1 MGKTALYP
9 GTFDPVTNGH
19 IDLIKRVR
27 RIFDNLI
34 VAVANNPEKEPLF
47 SFEERRDFL
56 QDVTKGLENIQIH
69 SFDGLL
75 VHYARENHVN
85 VIIRGLR
92 AVADFEYEYQMALMN
107 RNLDDSIETVF
118 MMPCEKYSFISSK
131 LIKEV
136 ASLGGNVKAMVPDT
150 VEKALKKKFMGL

>member
-19 IDLIKRVR
+19 IDLVKRIR

-47 SFEERRDFL
+47 SFEERSAFL
-56 QDVTKGLENIQIH
+56 QEVTKGYEDIHIH

-75 VHYARENHVN
+75 VHYAVTNHVD

-136 ASLGGNVKAMVPDT
+136 ASFGGDVKGMVPGV
-150 VEKALKKKFMGL
+150 VEKALRKKFNRL

>member
-1 MGKTALYP
+1 MVRMAMYP

-19 IDLIKRVR
+19 IDLIRR
-27 RIFDNLI
+27 AGRIFDHLI
-34 VAVANNPEKEPLF
+34 VAVANNPEKKPLF
-47 SFEERRDFL
+47 SFEERRAFL
-56 QDVTKGLENIQIH
+56 QEVTRGMENLRIH

-75 VHYARENHVN
+75 VQYARENHVN

-107 RNLDDSIETVF
+107 RNLDECIETVF

-136 ASLGGNVKAMVPDT
+136 SSFGGNVKGMVPD
-150 VEKALKKKFMGL
+150 VVFSALRNKFMKA

>member
-19 IDLIKRVR
+19 TDLIKRAVH
-27 RIFDNLI
+27 IFDHLV
-34 VAVANNPEKEPLF
+34 VAIANNPEKKPLF
-47 SFEERRDFL
+47 SFEERKGFL
-56 QDVTKGLENIQIH
+56 EEAVKGLGNVQIN

-75 VHYARENHVN
+75 VHYARENSVN

-92 AVADFEYEYQMALMN
+92 AVSDFEYEYQMALMN
-107 RNLDDSIETVF
+107 RNLDDTIETVF
-118 MMPCEKYSFISSK
+118 MMPCEKYSFISSR

-136 ASLGGNVKAMVPDT
+136 ASLGGKVRGMVPNV
-150 VEKALKKKFMGL
+150 VEEALRRKFNKL